1 MNDMMLEGDDEAALR
16 RRYQELAKEFEERH
30 PAKSAANKFVN
41 GLFEASRIR
50 EGVISSRADR
60 EAARSGDELFVRYGI
75 ICDLFES
82 AQHDLSE
89 FIFSL
94 MLKVMRASYELGIHA
109 APDGRAARAAR
120 EGSGDSKFINLVSIV
135 NIYCREHGLEPKASE
150 KFARVIRPDVLEL
163 YGKPKDAPSKIYPSL
178 AAIVTALRAVRKS
191 SFTL

>member
-1 MNDMMLEGDDEAALR
+1 MTDAEVVLQRCKQLERA
-16 RRYQELAKEFEERH
+16 FEIEH

-75 ICDLFES
+75 LCDLFES

-94 MLKVMRASYELGIHA
+94 MLKVMRASYELGMHA
-109 APDGRAARAAR
+109 APEGRSARAAR
-120 EGSGDSKFINLVSIV
+120 EGSGDSKFIELVSIV
-135 NIYCREHGLEPKASE
+135 NIYCREHGIEPKASE
-150 KFARVIRPDVLEL
+150 KFARIIRPDLLEVF
-163 YGKPKDAPSKIYPSL
+163 GKPKDAPSKIYPSFS
-178 AAIVTALRAVRKS
+178 AIVKALRSVRKS